1 MIFSPKFARSAPLT
15 QINKGTIG
23 GDRDGRLLNLNFENR
38 APDLIEV
45 DFVTNLRNNRAKK
58 HNQVKFEPTDVI
70 LTPFNNT
77 KSVVKFGLN

>member
-1 MIFSPKFARSAPLT
+1 MIFSPTFARSAPLS
-15 QINKGTIG
+15 QINKAPVG
-23 GDRDGRLLNLNFENR
+23 GRDGRLMDLNFENR

-45 DFVTNLRNNRAKK
+45 DFANDLRNNRAKK

-77 KSVVKFGLN
+77 KSVVKFGMN